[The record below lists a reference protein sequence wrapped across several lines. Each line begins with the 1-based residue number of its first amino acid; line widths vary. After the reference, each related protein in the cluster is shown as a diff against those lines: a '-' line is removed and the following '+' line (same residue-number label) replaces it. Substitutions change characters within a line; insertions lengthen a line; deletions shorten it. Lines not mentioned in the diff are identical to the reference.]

1 MKQVLVLGAT
11 GGIGHWVTKL
21 LLGKAD
27 IQQTVYV
34 RTPAKLDA
42 EIAPNVQVMQGDVL
56 DTKALSE
63 AMQGQDI
70 VVAALSGDW
79 LGQAKSI
86 VDAVKGLPIKHIFW
100 VTGLGIHRE
109 VPGKT
114 GEILEYYVNRF
125 PEYIQAA
132 DTISNSGVSYTL
144 VRAANL
150 MNGNNTTYYVQNEG
164 EPVHS
169 ETVDRCAVAKYIVDS
184 ITGADD
190 LNKNASVG
198 ITN

>member
-1 MKQVLVLGAT
+1 MKHVLVLGAT

-21 LLGKAD
+21 LAEKTN

-34 RTPAKLDA
+34 RTPEKLDT
-42 EIAPNVQVMQGDVL
+42 EIASHVQVIQGDVL
-56 DTKALSE
+56 DTKSLSE
-63 AMQGQDI
+63 IMQGKDI

-79 LGQAKSI
+79 FGQAKSI
-86 VDAVKGLPIKHIFW
+86 AEAMKELPIQHIFW

-109 VPGKT
+109 VPGRT
-114 GEILEYYVNRF
+114 GELLEYYVNRF

-132 DTISNSGVSYTL
+132 ELIAGAGIPCTL

-150 MNGNNTTYYVQNEG
+150 QNGSNMVYYVQQEG
-164 EPVHS
+164 EPVHG
-169 ETVDRCAVAKYIVDS
+169 ETVDRCAVAKYITDCIVEN
-184 ITGADD
+184 TD
-190 LNKNASVG
+190 LSENASVG

>member
-1 MKQVLVLGAT
+1 MKRVFVLGAT

-21 LLGKAD
+21 LSEKTD

-42 EIAPNVQVMQGDVL
+42 EIASNVQVIQGDVL
-56 DTKALSE
+56 NTKALSE
-63 AMQGQDI
+63 AMQKQDI
-70 VVAALSGDW
+70 VVAALSEDW

-86 VDAVKGLPIKHIFW
+86 VGAGKGLPIKHIFW

-132 DTISNSGVSYTL
+132 DTISNSGVPYTL

-150 MNGNNTTYYVQNEG
+150 MNGNNRSG
-164 EPVHS
+164 CWS
-169 ETVDRCAVAKYIVDS
+169 S
-184 ITGADD
+184 I
-190 LNKNASVG
+190 LFRKPPLWV
-198 ITN
+198 ICWWRL

>member
-11 GGIGHWVTKL
+11 GGIGHWVAKL
-21 LLGKAD
+21 LSGKAD
-27 IQQTVYV
+27 IQQTVYI
-34 RTPAKLDA
+34 RTPAKLGT
-42 EIAPNVQVMQGDVL
+42 EIISNVQVMQGDVL
-56 DTKALSE
+56 DTKNLSE
-63 AMQGQDI
+63 AMQKQDI
-70 VVAALSGDW
+70 VVAALSEDW

-86 VDAVKGLPIKHIFW
+86 VEAAKGLPIKHIFW

-132 DTISNSGVSYTL
+132 DTISNSGVPYTL

-150 MNGNNTTYYVQNEG
+150 MNGNNTTYYIQNEG